1 MFCDRLFF
9 SSFFLMI
16 VVKFKF
22 GISFSPWFIRWTS
35 FSTSD
40 LRPSVLQSDHPITA
54 MLVAVSII
62 QRYLPTVHEG
72 ALNEGPDFAALS
84 SNVCQ
89 CPAYFRPNPLPA
101 STHPP
106 QKKRSGHI
114 LVEMIKTFLFFY
126 FETILWFFIS
136 SNKQESKLR
145 SWTFLFEILFS
156 NSFCN

>member
-1 MFCDRLFF
+1 MCRLTAGLEHGDRR
-9 SSFFLMI
+9 MI
-16 VVKFKF
+16 
-22 GISFSPWFIRWTS
+22 P
-35 FSTSD
+35 
-40 LRPSVLQSDHPITA
+40 
-54 MLVAVSII
+54 AVSII